1 MHIDIMQAAGNC
13 ECAQLGC
20 VPIEKGIKLVTSSK
34 S

>member
-1 MHIDIMQAAGNC
+1 MHIMQAAGNC
-13 ECAQLGC
+13 EFTQFGC